1 MILTK
6 SQERRIREVIRAL
19 HERHL
24 AESLAQVEE
33 TLRQWRDGSI
43 KVFEVDAAI
52 LKHTERARKYFIH
65 YANTPANAPE
75 VLGILD
81 EAEALGVISKDEYH
95 TLTTLKKN

>member
-19 HERHL
+19 HEKHL
-24 AESLAQVEE
+24 TESLAQVEE
-33 TLRQWRDGSI
+33 TLKQWREGSI

-65 YANTPANAPE
+65 YANTPASAPE
-75 VLGILD
+75 AIGALD
-81 EAEALGVISKDEYH
+81 EALALGLITSHEYH
-95 TLTTLKKN
+95 ELTTLKK